1 MIVRGEPILAGR
13 DAGLAAFVAVTVA
26 EALVTG
32 LHRHTADAWTT
43 GVLAVL
49 VYSALAWLARQ
60 GRIIPLWAV
69 VVIMLITGSRHLSV
83 GLAGTFSTPGPTL
96 VDLLRVAAGAVLAW
110 GALAVFRSRHDRE
123 APGRPDKGRPDEERG
138 DNG

>member
-1 MIVRGEPILAGR
+1 MTVRREPILAGR

-26 EALVTG
+26 EALITG
-32 LHRHTADAWTT
+32 LSRHTADAWTT

-83 GLAGTFSTPGPTL
+83 GLAEAFSSSGPAL
-96 VDLLRVAAGAVLAW
+96 ANLLRVAAGAVLAW
-110 GALAVFRSRHDRE
+110 GALAVFRSRSY
-123 APGRPDKGRPDEERG
+123 PGDSGQG
-138 DNG
+138 DHG

>member
-1 MIVRGEPILAGR
+1 MTVRREPIMAGR

-26 EALVTG
+26 EALITG
-32 LHRHTADAWTT
+32 LARHTIDAWTT

-83 GLAGTFSTPGPTL
+83 GLAGVFSPSGPAL
-96 VDLLRVAAGAVLAW
+96 ADLLRVAAGAVLAW
-110 GALAVFRSRHDRE
+110 GALAVFRSRHQQDDH
-123 APGRPDKGRPDEERG
+123 GRDDHGQG
-138 DNG
+138 NHG